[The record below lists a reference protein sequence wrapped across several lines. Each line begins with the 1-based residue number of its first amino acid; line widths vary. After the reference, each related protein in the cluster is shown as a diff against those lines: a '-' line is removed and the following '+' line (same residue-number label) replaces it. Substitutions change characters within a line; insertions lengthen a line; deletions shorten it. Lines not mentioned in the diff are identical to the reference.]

1 MGVAMTVTVHSLD
14 LKIELPSELACDA
27 LILPTERAPDGTG
40 IYHES
45 VVTLAKELRA
55 VDVRA
60 EYQDDA
66 ASRKWYGERA
76 VPLVVLELFVALGA
90 HAAWDGIKAIIKR
103 VPSDKKVRLRVARR
117 PTPDDEWELL
127 EAEGSGEEVAN
138 AVGAALSVGGT
149 DGRKDG
155 E

>member
-1 MGVAMTVTVHSLD
+1 MTATVHRLD
-14 LKIELPSELACDA
+14 LDIELPEELACDA

-40 IYHES
+40 VYHES

-55 VDVRA
+55 ADVKA

-90 HAAWDGIKAIIKR
+90 HAAWDGIKSILKR
-103 VPSDKKVRLRVARR
+103 VPGDKKVRVRVARR
-117 PTPDDEWELL
+117 ATPDENWELL
-127 EAEGSGEEVAN
+127 EAEGGGEEVAD
-138 AVGAALSVGGT
+138 ALGAALSAGGT
-149 DGRKDG
+149 DGREDG
-155 E
+155 K